1 MANITI
7 DYSNLV
13 YPLKRQNISK
23 YYSLFQSWGVET
35 VSITFNELSDI
46 KCIGGYSLPDGILS
60 EALEIN
66 GNVVKITL
74 TRMQGADTNVL
85 LDITAIGV

>member
-35 VSITFNELSDI
+35 VEITFNELKEI
-46 KCIGGYSLPDGILS
+46 KCIGGFSLQEGIL
-60 EALEIN
+60 ANVLEISE
-66 GNVVKITL
+66 NVVKLTL
-74 TRMQGADTNVL
+74 TCISGADTNVL